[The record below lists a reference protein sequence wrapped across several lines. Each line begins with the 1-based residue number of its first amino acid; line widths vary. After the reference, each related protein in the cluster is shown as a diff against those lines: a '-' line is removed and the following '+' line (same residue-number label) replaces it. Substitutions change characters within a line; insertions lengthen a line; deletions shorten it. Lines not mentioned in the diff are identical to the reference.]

1 MQNRTPVICDSCRR
15 EGLAGLANFKS
26 LKPLL
31 DFKPVPRKCQRHDG
45 WTPKRQQAFIAALA
59 ESGSVELACKAINM
73 ASVGA
78 YTLRR
83 QPGAEEFR
91 EAWDAA
97 LDHGADIIDAG
108 AMERATRG
116 VPVPIFHKGE
126 QVGERRVFNERLTM
140 WMLQHRK
147 PGKYGHAQAGQ
158 HSAAELDEL
167 EARREE
173 ARENHQAWL
182 AEIARKWR
190 GRIRQERE
198 ARIAGNIAQ
207 ADFYLRQLTHME
219 VILELGGGGKHLL
232 WMVNNGRSPTDGWIR
247 DDEATRARLYAPGS
261 AVVQTD
267 ISARL
272 DSERRAI
279 WDSMGDPMRPP
290 LPWNWGPTPNHIQ
303 GGPDVKAREHKLTAA
318 RRKAAEAERLWQEA
332 AQEEWEA
339 RTGKK
344 WTELPD
350 LWAAEEEN
358 PSPPEGE
365 GDSRPSGPWAG

>member
-15 EGLAGLANFKS
+15 EGLSGLAHFKS

-31 DFKPVPRKCQRHDG
+31 DFAPVPRKCQRHDG

-59 ESGSVELACKAINM
+59 ESGSVELACRAVNM

-78 YTLRR
+78 YKLRA

-97 LDHGADIIDAG
+97 LDHGADIIDAR
-108 AMERATRG
+108 AMERATQG
-116 VPVPIFHKGE
+116 VAVPIFHQGE

-147 PGKYGHAQAGQ
+147 PGKYGHAKRG
-158 HSAAELDEL
+158 HEDAADLDEL
-167 EARREE
+167 EAMREE

-182 AEIARKWR
+182 DEIAKKWR

-219 VILELGGGGKHLL
+219 VILELGGGGKHLI
-232 WMVNNGRSPTDGWIR
+232 WMVNAGRGVGDWAR
-247 DDEATRARLYAPGS
+247 DDEATRARLYAPGG

-267 ISARL
+267 ISVRL
-272 DSERRAI
+272 DNERRAL
-279 WDSMGDPMRPP
+279 WETMGDPMRPP
-290 LPWNWGPTPNHIQ
+290 LPWNWGPTPNYIQ
-303 GGPDVKAREHKLTAA
+303 GGPDLKAREHKLAAA
-318 RRKAAEAERLWQEA
+318 RTKAAQAEQLWQEA
-332 AQEEWEA
+332 AREEWEA
-339 RTGKK
+339 RTGKT
-344 WTELPD
+344 WTDLPPFPD
-350 LWAAEEEN
+350 EDEPDQ
-358 PSPPEGE
+358 PSPLEGE
-365 GDSRPSGPWAG
+365 GDSRPSGP